1 MSSLLLIG
9 SVWNKIFLMHL
20 IHHEKQRE
28 SAILGH
34 PIRVFLW
41 LQLPVLLLGWF
52 RFLLA
57 LIGFKRIRRNGRTLD
72 GCHRKYLAASY

>member
-34 PIRVFLW
+34 LIRVFSW
-41 LQLPVLLLGWF
+41 LQLPVLLLGWL

-57 LIGFKRIRRNGRTLD
+57 LN
-72 GCHRKYLAASY
+72 ASDEMSEPWMDATGNIWRHPIEN

>member
-20 IHHEKQRE
+20 MHQEKQRE
-28 SAILGH
+28 SAILNY
-34 PIRVFLW
+34 PIRVFWW
-41 LQLPVLLLGWF
+41 LQLPVLLLGWL

-57 LIGFKRIRRNGRTLD
+57 LN
-72 GCHRKYLAASY
+72 ASDEMGEPWMDATGNIWRHPIEN

>member
-34 PIRVFLW
+34 PIRVFSW
-41 LQLPVLLLGWF
+41 LQLPVLLLGWL

-57 LIGFKRIRRNGRTLD
+57 LN
-72 GCHRKYLAASY
+72 ASDEMGEPWMDATGNIWRHPIEN